1 MMIQTEKMQSIGGL
15 AAGMAHEINSPL
27 AGIIQSAQII
37 ENRTKPDMEQNIKVA
52 REIGIDL
59 EKLHLY
65 FQQRKIYVM
74 TRSILDAGRRAAD
87 IVANML
93 TFSRKS
99 DSVFSLQRIDKV
111 LDQTLGIVIKDFDL
125 KKHMDFKKIKIQ
137 RHYDADLPETPCD
150 RGKLQQV
157 FFNILKNGAQ
167 AMMENLKN
175 REPEFRIAT
184 LREGNSVVIE
194 IEDNGPG
201 MDETVKARIFEP
213 FYTTKSV
220 GAGTGLGL
228 YISYFIIVENHKGS
242 ITVES
247 VPGKGTNFIIRLPL
261 QQEI

>member
-1 MMIQTEKMQSIGGL
+1 
-15 AAGMAHEINSPL
+15 
-27 AGIIQSAQII
+27 
-37 ENRTKPDMEQNIKVA
+37 
-52 REIGIDL
+52 
-59 EKLHLY
+59 
-65 FQQRKIYVM
+65 
-74 TRSILDAGRRAAD
+74 
-87 IVANML
+87 
-93 TFSRKS
+93 
-99 DSVFSLQRIDKV
+99 
-111 LDQTLGIVIKDFDL
+111 
-125 KKHMDFKKIKIQ
+125 
-137 RHYDADLPETPCD
+137 
-150 RGKLQQV
+150 
-157 FFNILKNGAQ
+157 
-167 AMMENLKN
+167 MMENLKN